1 MLTADEANAEKL
13 SIDLEKQLTDDAF
26 GAPIFQFP
34 ELTIYN
40 DSVKNVKSTSVSP
53 TMFWNYWEWEKN

>member
-1 MLTADEANAEKL
+1 M
-13 SIDLEKQLTDDAF
+13 EKQLTEDAF

-34 ELTIYN
+34 ELTIYR

-53 TMFWNYWEWEKN
+53 TMFWNYWEWEVN